1 MLRALYEA
9 ATALAAPGLRLMLAR
24 RVRRGQ
30 EIAARLPERE
40 GIERGVR
47 PEGKLLWIHAASVGE
62 TLSILPVL
70 TALCESAP
78 DVSVLMTTGTVTSAA
93 TLARRMPELGLEGRV
108 THRFVPLD
116 VPAWTRRFLDH
127 WRPDAAAFVESEVW
141 PNLLAGCA
149 ARGIP
154 AMLVNARLSPRSFAR
169 WRNVPGL
176 ARDLFG
182 SFAWV
187 QAQSEGDAARI
198 AALGG
203 VESAVIGN
211 LKFASDPLPADC
223 DELERLCA
231 VMTDRPVW
239 VASSTHAG
247 EDAVVRSVHETVAR
261 RHPGLLT
268 IIVPRHPQRGG
279 DIADA
284 MAPWPVTRRSAREDP
299 PVIEGIWVGD
309 TLGELGLFYR
319 LGAPVFVGRS
329 LGENGGQNPLEP
341 ARLGCAV
348 VVGPNTENFS
358 DIVAGLEAA
367 GALARVPDV
376 AALAEWV
383 SEMLDAPDRRRAM
396 GEAAIAAS
404 RRYGELPRQV
414 ADAMSGMMLHRAP
427 GT

>member
-1 MLRALYEA
+1 
-9 ATALAAPGLRLMLAR
+9 
-24 RVRRGQ
+24 
-30 EIAARLPERE
+30 
-40 GIERGVR
+40 
-47 PEGKLLWIHAASVGE
+47 
-62 TLSILPVL
+62 
-70 TALCESAP
+70 
-78 DVSVLMTTGTVTSAA
+78 
-93 TLARRMPELGLEGRV
+93 
-108 THRFVPLD
+108 
-116 VPAWTRRFLDH
+116 
-127 WRPDAAAFVESEVW
+127 
-141 PNLLAGCA
+141 
-149 ARGIP
+149 
-154 AMLVNARLSPRSFAR
+154 
-169 WRNVPGL
+169 
-176 ARDLFG
+176 
-182 SFAWV
+182 
-187 QAQSEGDAARI
+187 
-198 AALGG
+198 
-203 VESAVIGN
+203 
-211 LKFASDPLPADC
+211 
-223 DELERLCA
+223 
-231 VMTDRPVW
+231 
-239 VASSTHAG
+239 
-247 EDAVVRSVHETVAR
+247 
-261 RHPGLLT
+261 LT

-299 PVIEGIWVGD
+299 PAIEGIWVGD

-383 SEMLDAPDRRRAM
+383 SEMLDAPDRRLAM

-414 ADAMSGMMLHRAP
+414 ADAMSGMILHRAP